1 MNGNSYAYNRGDPEF
16 VVRMGTVRETKKPH
30 PCDDSHSGAT
40 IAETRRPSR
49 ATIYSP
55 YPRAPSTRGQGGG
68 SDSVDISQM
77 AQDHELLHAEPL
89 VPVATKRIEGVG
101 AVALTTS
108 VTSEI
113 SPATAVGELEEP
125 MILVA
130 R

>member
-55 YPRAPSTRGQGGG
+55 YLRAPSTAGQGGG
-68 SDSVDISQM
+68 SDSIDISQM
-77 AQDHELLHAEPL
+77 AQDHE
-89 VPVATKRIEGVG
+89 RN
-101 AVALTTS
+101 LTAHPFTTIVQVS
-108 VTSEI
+108 RKLGNGKQCRCANT
-113 SPATAVGELEEP
+113 P
-125 MILVA
+125 MA
-130 R
+130 SSRRSSA